1 MFIILENAIM
11 LLLCISLIATISLLL
26 LIKLLRKIHICK
38 AKEKTK
44 KIIGIEQVILYKVK
58 DNIEY
63 NLLELNK
70 CTLVV
75 KGFEEVC
82 DTLRRHWSLEDE
94 LKLTYTVK
102 NDFNIKLE
110 LFFDNNG
117 SWKKIEG
124 LYNLSDGINDL
135 NCYEIIFK
143 ANEKIK
149 SLLETLIICDIA
161 IWLGIISIHC
171 IFLFLGV

>member
-1 MFIILENAIM
+1 MKIVTM
-11 LLLCISLIATISLLL
+11 LLLCISLIATILLL
-26 LIKLLRKIHICK
+26 LAIKILRKIYIRK
-38 AKEKTK
+38 AKEEIV
-44 KIIGIEQVILYKVK
+44 KIKGKEQVILYKVR
-58 DNIEY
+58 DDIE
-63 NLLELNK
+63 NRLFELNK

-82 DTLRRHWSLEDE
+82 DTLRRHWSLEDK
-94 LKLTYTVK
+94 LKLTYKFK
-102 NDFNIKLE
+102 NDFNINIE

-117 SWKKIEG
+117 SWKKIDG

-143 ANEKIK
+143 VNKKIK
-149 SLLETLIICDIA
+149 ELLETLIICDIA
-161 IWLGIISIHC
+161 LWLGIISLHC